1 MLLRAQ
7 SRISV
12 ENVGGTN
19 VVVFDTGDGLI
30 LVDSGPTN
38 TSFAPGRVRTV
49 INTHYHAEQTGNNE
63 RFAAAG
69 AKIIAHEHTLQW
81 MSNDTWIPEEDR
93 YRKAQ
98 PKGAWPTQTFFEKGS
113 LEAGGEQISYGYLML
128 AHTNGDIYVHFKN
141 ANLLAVGGVA
151 SPVLD
156 PELDFFTGA
165 WIGGR
170 VDAMDTVLAL
180 ANDSTRI
187 VASNGPAMT
196 KAQFNQSVIQGTWVN
211 NKRKPLDDARVRRA
225 LHLAFDKHVLVD
237 VVKDVTPMR
246 VGGFIYPFSEFATPP
261 EELFKRVGYQ
271 QDSTAATKEAKALL
285 AAAGPMRPLDFLV
298 RDIASFKL
306 WAQAIQAMLP
316 QVG

>member
-1 MLLRAQ
+1 MTISRRQLLASAVAAPVLLRAQ

-141 ANLLAVGGVA
+141 ANVLAVGGVA

-170 VDAMDTVLAL
+170 VDAMDAVLAL

-196 KAQFNQSVIQGTWVN
+196 KAQFKAERDMMEEVRARLWV
-211 NKRKPLDDARVRRA
+211 RVREG
-225 LHLAFDKHVLVD
+225 LGPDDMLKIGVLDKLPRTWKDPKKFLYDAAKGMWGHHNKLD
-237 VVKDVTPMR
+237 TNVV
-246 VGGFIYPFSEFATPP
+246 
-261 EELFKRVGYQ
+261 
-271 QDSTAATKEAKALL
+271 
-285 AAAGPMRPLDFLV
+285 
-298 RDIASFKL
+298 
-306 WAQAIQAMLP
+306 
-316 QVG
+316 

>member
-1 MLLRAQ
+1 MTISRRQLLASAVAAPMLLRAQ

-30 LVDSGPTN
+30 LVDSGPAN

-63 RFAAAG
+63 RFAASG

-93 YRKAQ
+93 YRNAQ
-98 PKGAWPTQTFFEKGS
+98 PKGAWPTQTFLEKGS

-141 ANLLAVGGVA
+141 ANVLAVGGVA
-151 SPVLD
+151 SPALD

-196 KAQFNQSVIQGTWVN
+196 KAQFKAERDMMEEVRARLWV
-211 NKRKPLDDARVRRA
+211 RVREG
-225 LHLAFDKHVLVD
+225 LGPDDMLKIGVLDKLPRTWKDPKKFLYDAAKGMWGHHNKLD
-237 VVKDVTPMR
+237 TNVV
-246 VGGFIYPFSEFATPP
+246 
-261 EELFKRVGYQ
+261 
-271 QDSTAATKEAKALL
+271 
-285 AAAGPMRPLDFLV
+285 
-298 RDIASFKL
+298 
-306 WAQAIQAMLP
+306 
-316 QVG
+316 

>member
-98 PKGAWPTQTFFEKGS
+98 PKGAWPTQTFLEKGS

-128 AHTNGDIYVHFKN
+128 AHTNGVIYVHFKN
-141 ANLLAVGGVA
+141 ANVLAVGGVA
-151 SPVLD
+151 SPALD

-170 VDAMDTVLAL
+170 VDAMDK
-180 ANDSTRI
+180 I
-187 VASNGPAMT
+187 G
-196 KAQFNQSVIQGTWVN
+196 
-211 NKRKPLDDARVRRA
+211 RA
-225 LHLAFDKHVLVD
+225 HV
-237 VVKDVTPMR
+237 
-246 VGGFIYPFSEFATPP
+246 
-261 EELFKRVGYQ
+261 
-271 QDSTAATKEAKALL
+271 
-285 AAAGPMRPLDFLV
+285 
-298 RDIASFKL
+298 
-306 WAQAIQAMLP
+306 
-316 QVG
+316 